1 MALQS
6 WQHFLDPTTQQLA
19 FGSFGLLML
28 RLVPLSL
35 LAPWI
40 MWVETPWLIRLA
52 IVVAVSIGCWPLA
65 YSAAAV
71 VPETTGGWLACALH
85 ELTIGT
91 LFALATSIPLH
102 ALQWTGQLLD
112 QWRGAS
118 FAGMLPSTEAN
129 ASPLGQL
136 LLITGVG
143 LFISVGGHRLAISIF
158 ATSLQHSPP
167 LVSPAMNWSI
177 VALGSGR
184 LVGDALKLA
193 AVLSTP
199 FIAALLMLE
208 MALATIDRVAPQF
221 PASLI
226 SVPLR
231 AALALLVLAVLLGVL
246 ALELPEIIG
255 AALQSTKTLLHY
267 FAK

>member
-1 MALQS
+1 
-6 WQHFLDPTTQQLA
+6 
-19 FGSFGLLML
+19 
-28 RLVPLSL
+28 
-35 LAPWI
+35 
-40 MWVETPWLIRLA
+40 
-52 IVVAVSIGCWPLA
+52 
-65 YSAAAV
+65 
-71 VPETTGGWLACALH
+71 
-85 ELTIGT
+85 
-91 LFALATSIPLH
+91 
-102 ALQWTGQLLD
+102 
-112 QWRGAS
+112 
-118 FAGMLPSTEAN
+118 
-129 ASPLGQL
+129 
-136 LLITGVG
+136 
-143 LFISVGGHRLAISIF
+143 
-158 ATSLQHSPP
+158 
-167 LVSPAMNWSI
+167 MNWSI